1 MFIFANI
8 NKKTK
13 TMIKEFK
20 KFIMGG
26 NVIEFAVAV
35 IMAGAIGLVVKGFV
49 SMIVMPVVSH
59 FTGGVSF
66 KEWQIVLDEAVKE
79 GDKIVRPA
87 NAIMYGQWIDT
98 IINLLIV
105 GLVMFLI
112 VKIYNNMKKKEAEAP
127 AEPPAPSNEEV
138 LLTEIRDLLKK

>member
-1 MFIFANI
+1 ML
-8 NKKTK
+8 
-13 TMIKEFK
+13 KEFK

-49 SMIVMPVVSH
+49 SMIVMPFVSH

-66 KEWQIVLDEAVKE
+66 KEWKIVMDDAVLDAAGKVVTPE
-79 GDKIVRPA
+79 

-105 GLVMFLI
+105 GFVMFMI
-112 VKIYNNMKKKEAEAP
+112 VKIYNKMKKKEEEKPEAP
-127 AEPPAPSNEEV
+127 AGPSQEE

>member
-1 MFIFANI
+1 ML
-8 NKKTK
+8 
-13 TMIKEFK
+13 KEFK

-49 SMIVMPVVSH
+49 SMIVMPFVSH
-59 FTGGVSF
+59 FTGGISF
-66 KEWQIVLDEAVKE
+66 KEWKIVLDDAVIDAA
-79 GDKIVRPA
+79 GKITKPE
-87 NAIMYGQWIDT
+87 NAMMYGQWIDT

-105 GLVMFLI
+105 GLVMFMI
-112 VKIYNNMKKKEAEAP
+112 VKIYNKMKKKEAEAP
-127 AEPPAPSNEEV
+127 AEPAAPSNEEV

>member
-1 MFIFANI
+1 
-8 NKKTK
+8 
-13 TMIKEFK
+13 MIKEFK

-49 SMIVMPVVSH
+49 SMIVMPLVSH

-66 KEWQIVLDEAVKE
+66 KEWKVVLDEAITE

-112 VKIYNNMKKKEAEAP
+112 VKIYNNMKKKEEAVP
-127 AEPPAPSNEEV
+127 AAPSNEEV

>member
-1 MFIFANI
+1 MKIYQ
-8 NKKTK
+8 
-13 TMIKEFK
+13 EFK

-35 IMAGAIGLVVKGFV
+35 IMAGAIGMVVKGFV
-49 SMIVMPVVSH
+49 SMIVMPFVSH

-66 KEWQIVLDEAVKE
+66 KEWKIVLDEAKVDAAGKV
-79 GDKIVRPA
+79 VRPE

-112 VKIYNNMKKKEAEAP
+112 VKAYNNMKKKEEEAP
-127 AEPPAPSNEEV
+127 AEPPKPSNEEV

>member
-1 MFIFANI
+1 MLQ
-8 NKKTK
+8 
-13 TMIKEFK
+13 EFK

-35 IMAGAIGLVVKGFV
+35 IMAGAIGMVVKGFV
-49 SMIVMPVVSH
+49 SMIVMPFVSH

-66 KEWQIVLDEAVKE
+66 KEWKIVLDEAVKE
-79 GDKIVRPA
+79 GDKIVRPE
-87 NAIMYGQWIDT
+87 NAILYGQWIDT

-112 VKIYNNMKKKEAEAP
+112 VKAYNNMKKKEEEAP
-127 AEPPAPSNEEV
+127 ADPTPSNEEV

>member
-1 MFIFANI
+1 MS
-8 NKKTK
+8 
-13 TMIKEFK
+13 MIKEFK

-49 SMIVMPVVSH
+49 SMIVMPFVSH
-59 FTGGVSF
+59 FTGGISF
-66 KEWQIVLDEAVKE
+66 KDW
-79 GDKIVRPA
+79 KIVMDDAVVDAAGKVTRPE

>member
-1 MFIFANI
+1 ML
-8 NKKTK
+8 
-13 TMIKEFK
+13 KEFK

-66 KEWQIVLDEAVKE
+66 KEWKIILDEAVMDAE
-79 GDKIVRPA
+79 GKITTA
-87 NAIMYGQWIDT
+87 QNAIMYGEWIDT
-98 IINLLIV
+98 IINLLII

-112 VKIYNNMKKKEAEAP
+112 VKSYNNMKKKEEEAAP
-127 AEPPAPSNEEV
+127 AGPPAQEV

>member
-1 MFIFANI
+1 MQKIKI
-8 NKKTK
+8 
-13 TMIKEFK
+13 MLKEFK

-49 SMIVMPVVSH
+49 SMIVMPFVSH
-59 FTGGVSF
+59 FTGGISF
-66 KEWQIVLDEAVKE
+66 KDW
-79 GDKIVRPA
+79 KIVMDKAVVDAAGKVTRPE

-112 VKIYNNMKKKEAEAP
+112 VKIYNKMKKKETETP
-127 AEPPAPSNEEV
+127 AEPPKPSNEEV

>member
-1 MFIFANI
+1 ML
-8 NKKTK
+8 
-13 TMIKEFK
+13 KEFK

-66 KEWQIVLDEAVKE
+66 KEWKIILDEAVKD
-79 GDKIVRPA
+79 GDKIVKPA

-112 VKIYNNMKKKEAEAP
+112 VKAYNRMKKKEEETS
-127 AEPPAPSNEEV
+127 EPPAPSNEEV
-138 LLTEIRDLLKK
+138 LLGEIRDLLKK

>member
-1 MFIFANI
+1 
-8 NKKTK
+8 
-13 TMIKEFK
+13 MIKEFK

-66 KEWQIVLDEAVKE
+66 KEWKVVLDEAVKE

>member
-1 MFIFANI
+1 MYLTKKNNI
-8 NKKTK
+8 
-13 TMIKEFK
+13 MLKEFK

-49 SMIVMPVVSH
+49 SMIVMPFVSH

-66 KEWQIVLDEAVKE
+66 KDW
-79 GDKIVRPA
+79 KIVMDQAVVDAAGKVTKPE

-98 IINLLIV
+98 IINLLII

-112 VKIYNNMKKKEAEAP
+112 VKAYNKMKKQEESAP
-127 AEPPAPSNEEV
+127 AAPPEPTKEEV

>member
-1 MFIFANI
+1 MSLYQ
-8 NKKTK
+8 
-13 TMIKEFK
+13 EFK

-49 SMIVMPVVSH
+49 SMIVMPFVSH

-66 KEWQIVLDEAVKE
+66 KEWKLVLDEAKLDAA
-79 GDKIVRPA
+79 GKIVQPE
-87 NAIMYGQWIDT
+87 NAILYGQWIDT
-98 IINLLIV
+98 IVNLLIV
-105 GLVMFLI
+105 GLVMFMI
-112 VKIYNNMKKKEAEAP
+112 VKAYNNMKKKEEEAP
-127 AEPPAPSNEEV
+127 AEPPKPSNEEV

>member
-1 MFIFANI
+1 ML
-8 NKKTK
+8 
-13 TMIKEFK
+13 KEFK

-66 KEWQIVLDEAVKE
+66 KEWKIILDEAVKE
-79 GDKIVRPA
+79 GDKIVKPA

-98 IINLLIV
+98 IINLLII

-112 VKIYNNMKKKEAEAP
+112 VKAYNNMKKKEDEAP

-138 LLTEIRDLLKK
+138 LLGEIRDLLKK

>member
-1 MFIFANI
+1 
-8 NKKTK
+8 
-13 TMIKEFK
+13 MIKEFK

-49 SMIVMPVVSH
+49 SMIVMPLVSH

-66 KEWQIVLDEAVKE
+66 KEWKVVLDEAITE

-112 VKIYNNMKKKEAEAP
+112 VKIYNNMKKKEEEAP
-127 AEPPAPSNEEV
+127 AAPSTEEV